1 MGVQLLVR
9 DTRHVSLSDYGE
21 QFLPHAIKV
30 IEDVQV
36 FTDKISDV
44 KDLHTG
50 CLRIGSTY
58 SFGPLL
64 IHSIVDFNRQY
75 PQVRLQHVSASAME
89 LQQMLLD
96 RQLDIALAYKSPI
109 SDERIDSRLLFE
121 NRLCLIGR
129 TEKLEGCPN
138 PVSVEALSNYALA
151 LPFKGSRRGT
161 GLKQSCSGKV

>member
-1 MGVQLLVR
+1 
-9 DTRHVSLSDYGE
+9 
-21 QFLPHAIKV
+21 
-30 IEDVQV
+30 
-36 FTDKISDV
+36 
-44 KDLHTG
+44 
-50 CLRIGSTY
+50 
-58 SFGPLL
+58 
-64 IHSIVDFNRQY
+64 
-75 PQVRLQHVSASAME
+75 ME

-129 TEKLEGCPN
+129 TEKLKGCPN